1 MTPFQKRLIIGL
13 IMLTLLSP
21 FGIILPQIMRSGDA
35 WGEWDIDTV
44 KEMVGYIPEGMKRLV
59 DIWKA
64 PVPDYN
70 MGGEDSTLTIQIV
83 SYIISG
89 LIGILITGGM
99 IYLISKLVMKKKE
112 EKIVIR
118 R

>member
-13 IMLTLLSP
+13 IMLTLISP
-21 FGIILPQIMRSGDA
+21 LGIVLPEIMKSTDA

-44 KEMVGYIPEGMKRLV
+44 KEMLGYIPEGMKRLS

-64 PVPDYN
+64 PLSDYN
-70 MGGEDSTLTIQIV
+70 MGGEDSTLTTRLI

-112 EKIVIR
+112 ERFVIR